1 MGNDRKKVRVA
12 AAVIRKGELVFATQ
26 RGYGAYKDW
35 WEFPGGKIEEGET
48 PEEALI
54 REIREELDADITVDE
69 YITTVEY
76 DYPDFHLS
84 MSCYR
89 CSLKNE
95 HMTLLE
101 HEAAKWMRADNL
113 RQVNWLPADIVI
125 VNILEAENRTLK
137 YYENNADSFVQD
149 TVSADMSGARQRFM
163 EYLPRQARILDFGC
177 GSGRD
182 IKFFLDKGYIVDGT
196 DGSPEL
202 CRIASDY
209 TGIGVKQMRFQ
220 ELDAEELYDG
230 IWACA
235 SILHLPKEELT
246 EVFHRIERALKTGGI
261 LYTSFKYGTFEGMR
275 NGRYFTDFTEDSLR
289 EYWKEFPVLKLQK
302 SWITQD
308 VRPGKEQER
317 WLNIL
322 AERQEADSGSSR
334 QASQQRETDDGT
346 RRQSSGIGQENA
358 GAGQVQNTEERIAF
372 YEQIYD
378 DLRAAVHEGEESGE
392 LRRKLSLLE
401 DYYSSGEWRKDY
413 ETDEAGL
420 LPAGL
425 KRGVLSQDGVYDLL
439 AEWEEKMDSCPR

>member
-182 IKFFLDKGYIVDGT
+182 IKFFLDKGYIVDGA

-246 EVFHRIERALKTGGI
+246 GVLHRIERALKTGGI

-289 EYWKEFPVLKLQK
+289 EYWKEVSSLNLLKY
-302 SWITQD
+302 WITQD
-308 VRPGKEQER
+308 VRSGKEEER

-322 AERQEADSGSSR
+322 AGRQGAAPGSPRQPSLREEQDSI
-334 QASQQRETDDGT
+334 RE
-346 RRQSSGIGQENA
+346 QESSGMQQENA
-358 GAGQVQNTEERIAF
+358 GAGRPQNTEERIAF

-392 LRRKLSLLE
+392 LRRKISLLE
-401 DYYSSGEWRKDY
+401 YCYSSGEWRKDY

>member
-182 IKFFLDKGYIVDGT
+182 IKFFLDKGYIVDGA

-235 SILHLPKEELT
+235 SILHLLHNLSAIHLNCSILPAAKASFEAPLIPLPHEQLPANHHRSAHRKQSSLPYSAPDLPRHSP
-246 EVFHRIERALKTGGI
+246 VRFRCFAAGFHRRFLSAEKPVGW
-261 LYTSFKYGTFEGMR
+261 
-275 NGRYFTDFTEDSLR
+275 NPSLV
-289 EYWKEFPVLKLQK
+289 PVVQPVYSAIVPLLF
-302 SWITQD
+302 
-308 VRPGKEQER
+308 R
-317 WLNIL
+317 
-322 AERQEADSGSSR
+322 
-334 QASQQRETDDGT
+334 DGHP
-346 RRQSSGIGQENA
+346 
-358 GAGQVQNTEERIAF
+358 V
-372 YEQIYD
+372 
-378 DLRAAVHEGEESGE
+378 
-392 LRRKLSLLE
+392 
-401 DYYSSGEWRKDY
+401 
-413 ETDEAGL
+413 
-420 LPAGL
+420 
-425 KRGVLSQDGVYDLL
+425 
-439 AEWEEKMDSCPR
+439 

>member
-35 WEFPGGKIEEGET
+35 WEFPGRKIEEGET

-235 SILHLPKEELT
+235 PILHLPK
-246 EVFHRIERALKTGGI
+246 
-261 LYTSFKYGTFEGMR
+261 
-275 NGRYFTDFTEDSLR
+275 
-289 EYWKEFPVLKLQK
+289 
-302 SWITQD
+302 
-308 VRPGKEQER
+308 
-317 WLNIL
+317 
-322 AERQEADSGSSR
+322 
-334 QASQQRETDDGT
+334 
-346 RRQSSGIGQENA
+346 
-358 GAGQVQNTEERIAF
+358 
-372 YEQIYD
+372 
-378 DLRAAVHEGEESGE
+378 
-392 LRRKLSLLE
+392 
-401 DYYSSGEWRKDY
+401 
-413 ETDEAGL
+413 
-420 LPAGL
+420 
-425 KRGVLSQDGVYDLL
+425 
-439 AEWEEKMDSCPR
+439 